1 MRLTAD
7 GTTPISRSVL
17 VNDFE
22 TDDGY
27 AFVLA
32 SPLFLAAGD
41 RVALGRDGLVVT
53 RTDGARLTPAG
64 DWSTRCRPG
73 VREDFEHGAGKQVWG
88 ADEGAGGG

>member
-27 AFVLA
+27 AFALA
-32 SPLFLAAGD
+32 SPLLLAAGD
-41 RVALGRDGLVVT
+41 RVALGRDGVAVT
-53 RTDGARLTPAG
+53 RADGERLVPAG
-64 DWSTRCRPG
+64 TWSTRCSLGARKYFG
-73 VREDFEHGAGKQVWG
+73 RGAGKQVWG
-88 ADEGAGGG
+88 ADEGAGGR